1 MYWSGTIAGAAWGG
15 PTEAVGDGVQQVHS
29 LVTGVCAVLAL
40 LCLPAANPFLGAAGF
55 LLVPILWRLLWRPGE
70 PAVLLFAALFQ
81 WLQAYTAVLSANFSG
96 ETLEAQFGGPELA
109 SAACWS
115 LLSVLALALGMR
127 CMLRGVDNSV
137 VRSQFAFQSR
147 SLCPHKLF
155 IAYVLASVA
164 SAGLLWISLR
174 AGGLRQPILAFTLV
188 KWVPIFLLA
197 WTTIQ
202 HKKPPMP
209 LVIVVVCEILL
220 GMTGYFSAFKDVF
233 FLLIVVI
240 VGVMA
245 GAHKLRIVPLLA
257 TVVPCLILCG
267 FWQAVKADYRLFLN
281 QGTNQQVVRV
291 PLLERFHFLASA
303 AANLDHSALASGAD
317 SGIDRLEYI
326 SFFAHC
332 IRHVPASVPHQEGE
346 LWMDAVAH
354 PLMPRAI
361 FPDKKEIHASDRTR
375 QFTGIQVAGHEQG
388 AAISIGYP
396 AESYIDFG
404 IPWMLAPPFLLG
416 ALFAAAYR
424 SLLSMPYVLGGGAV
438 ATALL
443 LQHSKHLEASN
454 IIIVGG
460 LLTGWLAAFL
470 IGKGLL
476 PRLWQLLQADDD
488 ATLYPGS
495 WSIR

>member
-1 MYWSGTIAGAAWGG
+1 MYWPGTIAETAWGG
-15 PTEAVGDGVQQVHS
+15 PSVASDGGVQQVHR
-29 LVTGVCAVLAL
+29 LVTGVCVVLAA
-40 LCLPAANPFLGAAGF
+40 LCLPTANPVLGAAGF

-81 WLQAYTAVLSANFSG
+81 WLQAYTAVLSANFAG
-96 ETLEAQFGGPELA
+96 ETLEARFEGPELA

-115 LLSVLALALGMR
+115 LLSVLALGLGIH
-127 CMLRGVDNSV
+127 CILRGVDHSA
-137 VRSQFAFQSR
+137 VRSQMTFQAR
-147 SLCPHKLF
+147 SLCPHKLLV
-155 IAYVLASVA
+155 AYVLASVA

-202 HKKPPMP
+202 HKKTPVP
-209 LVIVVVCEILL
+209 LAFVVVCEILL
-220 GMTGYFSAFKDVF
+220 GLTGYFSAFKDVF

-245 GAHKLRIVPLLA
+245 GTHKLRIAPLLA
-257 TVVPCLILCG
+257 VVIPCLVLCG

-291 PLLERFHFLASA
+291 PLLARFHFLASA
-303 AANLDHSALASGAD
+303 AASLDQSALAAGAD

-326 SFFAHC
+326 NFFAHC
-332 IRHVPASVPHQEGE
+332 IRHVPAAVPHQEGA
-346 LWMDAVAH
+346 LWLDAVAH
-354 PLMPRAI
+354 PLMPRVM

-404 IPWMLAPPFLLG
+404 IPGMLVPPFLLG

-424 SLLSMPYVLGGGAV
+424 SLLRTPYVLGGSAV

-454 IIIVGG
+454 IVIVGG
-460 LLTGWLAAFL
+460 LLTGWVAAFL
-470 IGKGLL
+470 IGKLML
-476 PRLWQLLQADDD
+476 PRLWQLLQVDDD
-488 ATLYPGS
+488 AMLPPGA